1 MALSIEQKE
10 QFLQEG
16 FLKISSG
23 LSAELMQ
30 SWTAAALERVGY
42 GTTQQCAEPIIWM
55 NHHHQAPIAEIA
67 PAAWEAL
74 CEVVGGEERIETKI
88 LGIESRHF
96 TQINSWIWSDAFIVN
111 FSLGADQPWRQPQAE
126 GFNWHKDGS
135 YFRHFCDSREQALL
149 LVLFWSDVETQGGG
163 TFIAA
168 DSPVHVAQKLLEH
181 PEGIEPGTFDF
192 PSIIQKC
199 KDFRELVGKA
209 GDLYIIHPYMLH
221 ASSANHSGR
230 PRVMSNPPVVLK
242 EPLRLDRKRTDLSL
256 LEETTLRFLGTD
268 FTPPPESARAAYWWE
283 VA

>member
-23 LSAELMQ
+23 LSTELMQ
-30 SWTAAALERVGY
+30 SWTAAALERIGY

-55 NHHHQAPIAEIA
+55 NHHHQAPISEIA

-74 CEVVGGEERIETKI
+74 CEIVGGAERIETKI

-96 TQINSWIWSDAFIVN
+96 TQINSWVWSDAFIIN
-111 FSLGADQPWRQPQAE
+111 FSLGAEKPWRTPQSE

-135 YFRHFCDSREQALL
+135 YFRHFADSREQALL
-149 LVLFWSDVETQGGG
+149 LVLFWSDVETKGGG

-168 DSPVHVAQKLLEH
+168 DSPVHVAQKLLQH

-199 KDFRELVGKA
+199 QDFRELVGKA
-209 GDLYIIHPYMLH
+209 GDLYLIHPYMLH
-221 ASSANHSGR
+221 TSSANHSSQ

-242 EPLRLDRKRTDLSL
+242 EPLRLDRKQANLSL

-268 FTPPPESARAAYWWE
+268 FIPPPKSARAAYWWE

>member
-23 LSAELMQ
+23 LSTELMQ

-55 NHHHQAPIAEIA
+55 NHHHQAPISEIA

-74 CEVVGGEERIETKI
+74 CEIVGGAERIETKI

-96 TQINSWIWSDAFIVN
+96 TQINSWVWSDAFIIN
-111 FSLGADQPWRQPQAE
+111 FSLGAEKPWRTPQAE

-135 YFRHFCDSREQALL
+135 YFRHFADSREQALL
-149 LVLFWSDVETQGGG
+149 LVLFWSDVETKGGG

-168 DSPVHVAQKLLEH
+168 DSPAHVAQKLLKH

-199 KDFRELVGKA
+199 QDFRELVGKA
-209 GDLYIIHPYMLH
+209 GDLYLIHPYMLH
-221 ASSANHSGR
+221 ASSANHSSR

-242 EPLRLDRKRTDLSL
+242 EPLRLDRKQANLSL

-268 FTPPPESARAAYWWE
+268 FIPPPESVRGAYWWE

>member
-30 SWTAAALERVGY
+30 SWTTAALERLGY
-42 GTTQQCAEPIIWM
+42 GTSQQYVEPIIWM
-55 NHHHQAPIAEIA
+55 NHHNQAPIQQIA
-67 PAAWEAL
+67 PAAWEAI
-74 CEVVGGEERIETKI
+74 CEIVGGEKRIETKI
-88 LGIESRHF
+88 LGIESQHF
-96 TQINSWIWSDAFIVN
+96 TQINSLVWSDAFIVN
-111 FSLGADQPWRQPQAE
+111 FSLGADKPWRAPQAE

-168 DSPVHVAQKLLEH
+168 DSPTHVAQELLAH
-181 PEGIEPGTFDF
+181 PNGIEPGTFDF
-192 PSIIQKC
+192 QSIIRKC
-199 KDFRELVGKA
+199 QDFRELVGKA

-221 ASSANHSGR
+221 ASSANHVGR

-242 EPLRLDRKRTDLSL
+242 EPLRLDHNCEDLSL
-256 LEETTLRFLGTD
+256 LEQTTLRFLGTNWA
-268 FTPPPESARAAYWWE
+268 PPPESARAAYWWE
-283 VA
+283 VD

>member
-23 LSAELMQ
+23 LSTELMQ

-74 CEVVGGEERIETKI
+74 CEIVGGEERIETEI
-88 LGIESRHF
+88 LGIESQHF

-111 FSLGADQPWRQPQAE
+111 FSLGADQPWRKPQAE

-199 KDFRELVGKA
+199 QDFRELVGKA

>member
-23 LSAELMQ
+23 LSTELMQ

-55 NHHHQAPIAEIA
+55 NHHHQAPISEIA

-74 CEVVGGEERIETKI
+74 CEIVGGAERIETKI

-96 TQINSWIWSDAFIVN
+96 TQINSWVWSDAFIIN
-111 FSLGADQPWRQPQAE
+111 FSLGAEKPWRTPQAE

-135 YFRHFCDSREQALL
+135 YFRHFADSREQALL
-149 LVLFWSDVETQGGG
+149 LVLFWSDVETKGGG

-168 DSPVHVAQKLLEH
+168 DSPAHVAQKLLQH

-199 KDFRELVGKA
+199 QDFRELVGKA
-209 GDLYIIHPYMLH
+209 GDLYLIHPYMLH
-221 ASSANHSGR
+221 TSSANHSSQ

-242 EPLRLDRKRTDLSL
+242 EPLRLDRKQANLSL

-268 FTPPPESARAAYWWE
+268 FIPPPKSARAAYWWE